1 MRIVLD
7 TNILVASVNPNS
19 MYYPV
24 FESFLDEAYFLCVTT
39 DILLEYEEILSRN
52 SRPDFASTI
61 VEIITNAPNT
71 IFINRYYEWQLIYRD
86 PDDNKFVDCA
96 IAGNA
101 KLIVTEDRHFNVLK
115 QIDYPKVAT
124 IRLEPFII
132 EELGKEIIE

>member
-7 TNILVASVNPNS
+7 TNILVACVNPNS

-24 FESFLDEAYFLCVTT
+24 FDSFLDEEYSLCVTT
-39 DILLEYEEILSRN
+39 DILLEYEEILSRK

-132 EELGKEIIE
+132 EELKKEIIE